1 MPINLKQLHHMV
13 LLSEEQHF
21 GRAAERAFLSASAF
35 SRSVAALEESVSM
48 PLFDRRANGV
58 RLTMAGERVLARAK
72 RLLLCSEEL
81 SEELRLLRT
90 GELGD
95 LVVGA
100 GPLSAPAV
108 VLPAIAAFQQA
119 HPRVGVRLDVA
130 HTRELQRRLMEEQL
144 DFFVADVRELIDH
157 ERCAV
162 EPIGRMR
169 LSLMC
174 REGHPLAGRATV
186 TLGELRAQRL
196 ASVHIP
202 AILSARLAKLIA
214 RDEKGML
221 PLALECE
228 SVIVLREYALR
239 TDAVILAAPQA
250 MGAERPGCGLCSL
263 QVRELSQLED
273 QNPLAVAMGLVT
285 LKDRTRTA
293 SMDMLIDV
301 LRTGASARGGQA
313 TPGRSGTASASP
325 AARRP
330 SRRD

>member
-1 MPINLKQLHHMV
+1 MPVNLKQLQHMV

-35 SRSVAALEESVSM
+35 SRSIAALEESVAM

-58 RLTMAGERVLARAK
+58 RLTMAGERVLARAQ
-72 RLLLCSEEL
+72 RLLRSSEEL

-95 LVVGA
+95 LAVGA

-108 VLPAIAAFQQA
+108 VLPAIAAFQQT

-130 HTRELQRRLMEEQL
+130 HTRELQRKLMEEQL
-144 DFFVADVRELIDH
+144 DFFVADVRELIAH

-174 REGHPLAGRATV
+174 REGHPLAGRANV
-186 TLGELRAQRL
+186 TLEELRAQRL
-196 ASVHIP
+196 ASVHVP
-202 AILSARLAKLIA
+202 AILSARLAQRIA
-214 RDEKGML
+214 RDEQGML

-239 TDAVILAAPQA
+239 TDAVILAAPEA
-250 MGAERPGCGLCSL
+250 MGAGRPGSGLRSL
-263 QVRELSQLED
+263 EVRELSGMED
-273 QNPLAVAMGLVT
+273 QNPLAVDMGLVT

-293 SMDMLIDV
+293 SMGLLING
-301 LRTGASARGGQA
+301 LRARTSADA
-313 TPGRSGTASASP
+313 AP
-325 AARRP
+325 AAP
-330 SRRD
+330 SGHAEAP